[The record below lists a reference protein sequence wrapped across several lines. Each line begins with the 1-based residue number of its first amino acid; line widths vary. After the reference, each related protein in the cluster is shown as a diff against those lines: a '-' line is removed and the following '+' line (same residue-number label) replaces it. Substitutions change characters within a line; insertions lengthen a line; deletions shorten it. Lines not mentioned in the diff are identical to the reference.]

1 MGNGRR
7 IRDVDGLMEDFPACG
22 FVDVCGRMLE
32 SGRATGANG
41 DAGAFTREFFRD
53 GAAKPFAGSRDN
65 SNSPS

>member
-1 MGNGRR
+1 
-7 IRDVDGLMEDFPACG
+7 MEDFPACG